1 LTRFKKNDRLYVS
14 SEIEF
19 RRTNMGY
26 KNYRLT
32 IIKGFNK
39 GEVYPLE
46 ADEIIIGRGEENE
59 IVLNIAEV
67 SRTHAVLTKAEEG
80 FMIKDLGSTN
90 GTYVDK
96 KKVGEKYLLKPG
108 DTIMLGDAIYM
119 TYQVDLDPEET
130 LVAPR
135 PEETPDA
142 EVTAVTPKPADEQRE
157 SAPPT
162 APRKRKSAEQV
173 LSKSQVPDDKKGKTW
188 LWAGIGCVVVI
199 FFLIVVGLIAFD
211 YLNLYCTP
219 PFDTVL
225 SFLYTCP

>member
-1 LTRFKKNDRLYVS
+1 
-14 SEIEF
+14 
-19 RRTNMGY
+19 MGY

-39 GEVYPLE
+39 GAVYPLD
-46 ADEIIIGRGEENE
+46 ADETIIGRGEENG

-67 SRTHAVLTKAEEG
+67 SRTHAVLIKAEEG

-96 KKVGEKYLLKPG
+96 KKIGGKYLLKPG

-119 TYQVDLDPEET
+119 TYQADIDPEET
-130 LVAPR
+130 LIAPR
-135 PEETPDA
+135 PEEMEIA
-142 EVTAVTPKPADEQRE
+142 EVTAVTPKPAEVPSE
-157 SAPPT
+157 PAPST
-162 APRKRKSAEQV
+162 TPRKTKSVEES
-173 LSKSQVPDDKKGKTW
+173 LSKSEGAEDKKGKTW

-219 PFDTVL
+219 PFDTL
-225 SFLYTCP
+225 LNFLYTCP

>member
-1 LTRFKKNDRLYVS
+1 
-14 SEIEF
+14 
-19 RRTNMGY
+19 MGY

-39 GEVYPLE
+39 GEVFPLE

-59 IVLNIAEV
+59 IVFNIAEV
-67 SRTHAVLTKAEEG
+67 SRTHAILTKAEEG

-90 GTYVDK
+90 GTFVDK
-96 KKVGEKYLLKPG
+96 KKIGGKYLLKPG
-108 DTIMLGDAIYM
+108 DTVMLGDAIYM
-119 TYQVDLDPEET
+119 TYQADLDPDET

-135 PEETPDA
+135 PEETPA
-142 EVTAVTPKPADEQRE
+142 VEVTAVTPKPAEVYSE
-157 SAPPT
+157 TATPT
-162 APRKRKSAEQV
+162 APRKGKSAEQV
-173 LSKSQVPDDKKGKTW
+173 LSKSQVTEDKKGKTW

-219 PFDTVL
+219 PFDTML
-225 SFLYTCP
+225 KFLYTCP

>member
-1 LTRFKKNDRLYVS
+1 
-14 SEIEF
+14 
-19 RRTNMGY
+19 MGY

-67 SRTHAVLTKAEEG
+67 SRTHAILTKAEEG

-96 KKVGEKYLLKPG
+96 KKIGGKYLLKPG
-108 DTIMLGDAIYM
+108 DTVMLGEAIYM
-119 TYQVDLDPEET
+119 TYQADLDPEET

-135 PEETPDA
+135 PEEFSAP
-142 EVTAVTPKPADEQRE
+142 EVTVVTPKPPEVPSE
-157 SAPPT
+157 PAPPT
-162 APRKRKSAEQV
+162 TPRKSKSKKQV
-173 LSKSQVPDDKKGKTW
+173 RSKSQVTEEKKGKTW

-219 PFDTVL
+219 PFDTLL
-225 SFLYTCP
+225 SFLYACP

>member
-1 LTRFKKNDRLYVS
+1 
-14 SEIEF
+14 
-19 RRTNMGY
+19 MGY

-46 ADEIIIGRGEENE
+46 ADEIIIGRGDENE

-67 SRTHAVLTKAEEG
+67 SRTHAILTKAEEG
-80 FMIKDLGSTN
+80 FMIKDLKSTN

-119 TYQVDLDPEET
+119 TYQADLDPEET
-130 LVAPR
+130 LVTPR
-135 PEETPDA
+135 PDETLVE
-142 EVTAVTPKPADEQRE
+142 EVTAVIPKPVDVQRE
-157 SAPPT
+157 T
-162 APRKRKSAEQV
+162 APATTPRKSKSAEKV
-173 LSKSQVPDDKKGKTW
+173 ISKSQVSEDKKGKTW

-219 PFDTVL
+219 PFDTLL

>member
-1 LTRFKKNDRLYVS
+1 
-14 SEIEF
+14 
-19 RRTNMGY
+19 MGY

-67 SRTHAVLTKAEEG
+67 SRTHAILTKAEEG

-90 GTYVDK
+90 GTFVDK
-96 KKVGEKYLLKPG
+96 KKIGGKYLLKPG
-108 DTIMLGDAIYM
+108 DTVMLGEAIYM
-119 TYQVDLDPEET
+119 TYQADLDPEET
-130 LVAPR
+130 LVTPR
-135 PEETPDA
+135 PEEILAP
-142 EVTAVTPKPADEQRE
+142 EVTVVTPKPAEVPSE
-157 SAPPT
+157 PAPPT
-162 APRKRKSAEQV
+162 APRKSRSKEQV
-173 LSKSQVPDDKKGKTW
+173 LSKSQVTEEKKGKTW

-219 PFDTVL
+219 PFDTL
-225 SFLYTCP
+225 LNFLYTCP

>member
-1 LTRFKKNDRLYVS
+1 
-14 SEIEF
+14 
-19 RRTNMGY
+19 MGY

-67 SRTHAVLTKAEEG
+67 SRTHAILTKAEEG

-90 GTYVDK
+90 GTFVDK
-96 KKVGEKYLLKPG
+96 KKIGGKYLLKPG
-108 DTIMLGDAIYM
+108 DTVMLGEAIYM
-119 TYQVDLDPEET
+119 TYQADLDPEET
-130 LVAPR
+130 LVTPR
-135 PEETPDA
+135 PDEIPA
-142 EVTAVTPKPADEQRE
+142 PEVTVVTPKPTEIPSE
-157 SAPPT
+157 PAPPT
-162 APRKRKSAEQV
+162 APRKRRSKEQV
-173 LSKSQVPDDKKGKTW
+173 LSKSQVTDEKKRKTW

-219 PFDTVL
+219 PFDTL
-225 SFLYTCP
+225 LNFLYICP

>member
-1 LTRFKKNDRLYVS
+1 
-14 SEIEF
+14 
-19 RRTNMGY
+19 MGY

-46 ADEIIIGRGEENE
+46 GDEIIIGRGDEHG

-67 SRTHAVLTKAEEG
+67 SRSHAILTKAEEG
-80 FMIKDLGSTN
+80 YMIKDLGSTN
-90 GTYVDK
+90 GTFVDK
-96 KKVGEKYLLKPG
+96 KKVGEKYLLKSG

-119 TYQVDLDPEET
+119 TYKADMDPEET

-135 PEETPDA
+135 PDTFKDP
-142 EVTAVTPKPADEQRE
+142 EVTAVTTKPAEARKE
-157 SAPPT
+157 SPT
-162 APRKRKSAEQV
+162 PTKPRKSRQAEEKLSQTQV
-173 LSKSQVPDDKKGKTW
+173 TEEKKGRTW

-199 FFLIVVGLIAFD
+199 IFLIVVGLIAFD

-219 PFDTVL
+219 PFDTL
-225 SFLYTCP
+225 FKFIYTCPS